1 MRSRGVRRVFAVTAG
16 VILASACANP
26 EGKAVRASYDPATAR
41 LIQLSADQDG
51 DGAIDQWTYMN
62 GNFPLRGE
70 ADTNRDGRIDRWEYF
85 DVNAKLIMIGSS
97 SFNDGIED
105 TQTYVAA
112 QDGLRR
118 VDISHRRDRVFDR
131 RELYR
136 DAQLAQVIEDT
147 NFDGRPDKW
156 ERYEGATL
164 REAAFDTSFAN
175 ARPDTRMVFDER
187 GHFVAIEQ
195 DRERDGSFVR
205 LTGAAAET
213 AKAGVA
219 K

>member
-1 MRSRGVRRVFAVTAG
+1 MRGQRVSRVFAMTAG
-16 VILASACANP
+16 VILASACAKP

-85 DVNAKLIMIGSS
+85 DVNAKLVMVGSS
-97 SFNDGIED
+97 SLNDGVED

-118 VDISHRRDRVFDR
+118 ADISHRRDRVFDR

-136 DAQLAQVIEDT
+136 DAALAQVIEDT

-156 ERYEGATL
+156 ETYADGALATVG
-164 REAAFDTSFAN
+164 FDTKHSGAPDQVIDYRKE
-175 ARPDTRMVFDER
+175 RP
-187 GHFVAIEQ
+187 
-195 DRERDGSFVR
+195 
-205 LTGAAAET
+205 T
-213 AKAGVA
+213 APK
-219 K
+219 